1 MAIGIISDTHDNL
14 SNLIYCLEYLR
25 EQNVD
30 TIIHCGDLTDPDMIS
45 HFHGFRLIYTF
56 GNCDHANRSI
66 RRKIMKLDK
75 NNFAGLSYE
84 GKLEGKSIFAVH
96 GNVKGQIMDLVR
108 SKSFDYV
115 FSGHTH
121 KRRDETR
128 LTTRLINPGALG
140 GLKLERRSFCILDLL
155 SGDLQ
160 VIKVTE

>member
-14 SNLIYCLEYLR
+14 SNLIYSLEYLR
-25 EQNVD
+25 EQKVD
-30 TIIHCGDLTDPDMIS
+30 TIIHCGDLTDQGLIS

-66 RRKIMKLDK
+66 RRKIIKLDQ
-75 NNFAGLSYE
+75 NNFADMSYE
-84 GKLEGKSIFAVH
+84 GKLDGKSIFVAH
-96 GNVKGQIMDLVR
+96 GNEKGQIMDVVR
-108 SKSFDYV
+108 LKSFDYI

-121 KRRDETR
+121 RRRDETR

-140 GLKLERRSFCILDLL
+140 GVKLERRSFCILDLA
-155 SGDLQ
+155 SGELQ